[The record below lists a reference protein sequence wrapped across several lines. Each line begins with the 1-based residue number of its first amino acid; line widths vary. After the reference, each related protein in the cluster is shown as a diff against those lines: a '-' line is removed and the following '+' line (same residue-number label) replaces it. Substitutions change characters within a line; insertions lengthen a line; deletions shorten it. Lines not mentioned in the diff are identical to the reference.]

1 MEIRVKDPGSALT
14 HFIGMIAAAAG
25 ALPLIFKAFTGS
37 FGSAGGIACTVFMV
51 SMILLYA
58 ASTAYHTFDI
68 SERVNLILKKIDHAM
83 ISVLIAG
90 SYTPVCLLVLDRSVG
105 IPLLTVVWGIAVFG
119 IVIKLFWVTCPKCFS
134 SILYI
139 GMGWACV
146 AAFSQL
152 WMNLSFVAFAW
163 LLAGGIF
170 YTVGGVIYA
179 LKLKVFNAKHKYF
192 GSHEVFHV
200 FVLLGSA
207 CHFIMMFCCVL

>member
-14 HFIGMIAAAAG
+14 HFIGMIGAAG
-25 ALPLIFKAFTGS
+25 SAMPLLFKAFTENGKLS
-37 FGSAGGIACTVFMV
+37 GIACTIFIV
-51 SMILLYA
+51 SMILLYT

-68 SERVNLILKKIDHAM
+68 SEKVNMTLKRIDHMM

-90 SYTPVCLLVLDRSVG
+90 SYTPICLLVLDKNVG
-105 IPLLTVVWGIAVFG
+105 IPLLIVVWSIALAGIL
-119 IVIKLFWVTCPKCFS
+119 IKLFWVTCPKWFS

-152 WMNLSFVAFAW
+152 WANLSTAAFGW

-170 YTVGGVIYA
+170 YTIGGVIYA

-200 FVLLGSA
+200 FVLMGSM
-207 CHFIMMFCCVL
+207 CHFIVMFCFVA

>member
-14 HFIGMIAAAAG
+14 HFIGMIGAAASAM
-25 ALPLIFKAFTGS
+25 PLIFKAFTGQ
-37 FGSAGGIACTVFMV
+37 GRLCGIACSVFML
-51 SMILLYA
+51 SMFLLYA

-68 SERVNLILKKIDHAM
+68 SEKVNMILKKIDHMM

-90 SYTPVCLLVLDRSVG
+90 SYTPICLLVLERSIG
-105 IPLLTVVWGIAVFG
+105 IPLLVTVWSIAILG
-119 IVIKLFWVTCPKCFS
+119 IVIKLFWVTCPKWFS
-134 SILYI
+134 SVLYI

-152 WMNLSFVAFAW
+152 WASMSAAAFAW

-170 YTVGGVIYA
+170 YTIGGVIYA
-179 LKLKVFNAKHKYF
+179 LKLKVFNARHKYF

-207 CHFIMMFCCVL
+207 CHFVVMFCFVA

>member
-1 MEIRVKDPGSALT
+1 MEVRIKDPGSAFT
-14 HFIGMIAAAAG
+14 HFVGMAAACG
-25 ALPLIFKAFTGS
+25 AAMPLIFKAFTDSGVVS
-37 FGSAGGIACTVFMV
+37 GISCSVFMA

-68 SERVNLILKKIDHAM
+68 SDKVNLILKKIDHSM

-90 SYTPVCLLVLDRSVG
+90 SYTPVCLLVLDRSIG
-105 IPLLTVVWGIAVFG
+105 IPLLLFVWCVAAAGI
-119 IVIKLFWVTCPKCFS
+119 IIKLFWVTCPRWFS

-146 AAFSQL
+146 AAFGML
-152 WMNLSFVAFAW
+152 FERLTLAAFLW

-179 LKLKVFNAKHKYF
+179 LKLKVFNSKHKYF
-192 GSHEVFHV
+192 GSHEIFHV
-200 FVLLGSA
+200 FVLLGSL
-207 CHFIMMFCCVL
+207 CHFVFMFCYVA